1 MTLHARESAPCNG
14 TLPSADH
21 RSTTHAAVLKAT
33 LPIINK
39 LGLHARAAAKFVGVT
54 GAYAATIK
62 VTCGTRTANGKSITG
77 VMMLG
82 ARLGKDIDVE
92 VDGEDEAA
100 LLEALRALLANRF
113 GEGE

>member
-1 MTLHARESAPCNG
+1 MLQ
-14 TLPSADH
+14 
-21 RSTTHAAVLKAT
+21 AT

-54 GAYAATIK
+54 GGFGATIR
-62 VTCGTRTANGKSITG
+62 VRLGGRSADGKSIMG

-82 ARLGKDIDVE
+82 ARMGTSIDVE
-92 VDGEDEAA
+92 VEGEDEAA
-100 LLEALRALLANRF
+100 LLEALSALLANRF